1 LLPGSTP
8 ERHLGHHGYPVPGV
22 SAANNALLVLLT
34 VIVLLVVL
42 LYNLAVLVNAFDLID
57 IGLVVV
63 AVAAIDAV
71 TLTVYSLEPV
81 IFAATVEVVRTVTTV
96 YIVVAISATN
106 LVFTTKWGVFGQL
119 PPEGGG
125 SLMG

>member
-1 LLPGSTP
+1 M
-8 ERHLGHHGYPVPGV
+8 GHHGHPDPGV

-42 LYNLAVLVNAFDLID
+42 LYNLAVLVDAFDLID

-81 IFAATVEVVRTVTTV
+81 IFAATV

-125 SLMG
+125 LLMG

>member
-1 LLPGSTP
+1 M
-8 ERHLGHHGYPVPGV
+8 GHHGHPDPGV

-42 LYNLAVLVNAFDLID
+42 LYNLAVLVDAFDLID

-63 AVAAIDAV
+63 AAIDAV
-71 TLTVYSLEPV
+71 TLNVYSLEPV
-81 IFAATVEVVRTVTTV
+81 IFAATV